1 MSDAGWHIDKRLSV
15 SHLITTAALAAS
27 LIWWGAGMESR
38 MALIEK
44 DLQVVDQRMEREVE
58 RNNEDMRRIAE
69 QLNRIEDRL
78 ERLMEPK

>member
-1 MSDAGWHIDKRLSV
+1 MTDAGWHIDKRLSV
-15 SHLITTAALAAS
+15 SHLLTTASLAAA

-44 DLQVVDQRMEREVE
+44 DIQTVDQRVEREVA
-58 RNNEDMRRIAE
+58 RNSEDMRRIQE